1 MKTENRGGK
10 RTASPGKKIGRPT
23 KEPTRVLNFRVP
35 VKEYDRLKVLLS
47 EYLASLL
54 NVSVAKRKVCPQC
67 KREFDHTEVPSGIFC
82 CYACEYGY

>member
-1 MKTENRGGK
+1 MKIENRGGK

-35 VKEYDRLKVLLS
+35 VKEYDHLKVLLS

-54 NVSVAKRKVCPQC
+54 TCP
-67 KREFDHTEVPSGIFC
+67 
-82 CYACEYGY
+82 

>member
-1 MKTENRGGK
+1 MVELEGKKENRGGV
-10 RTASPGKKIGRPT
+10 RTSLTKKIGRPT

-54 NVSVAKRKVCPQC
+54 K
-67 KREFDHTEVPSGIFC
+67 
-82 CYACEYGY
+82 

>member
-1 MKTENRGGK
+1 MAKLTAYEIYKKAQKENLTHDQYKQLLLDNGIIIKKVSEGKTDNTEQS
-10 RTASPGKKIGRPT
+10 ALPI
-23 KEPTRVLNFRVP
+23 F
-35 VKEYDRLKVLLS
+35 
-47 EYLASLL
+47 